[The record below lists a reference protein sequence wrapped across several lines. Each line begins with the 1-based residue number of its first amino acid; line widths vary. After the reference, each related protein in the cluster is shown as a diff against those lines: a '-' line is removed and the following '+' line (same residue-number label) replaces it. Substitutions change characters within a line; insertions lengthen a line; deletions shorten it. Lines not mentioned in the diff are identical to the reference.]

1 MRLAGGSI
9 SEKEKIEQR
18 SIGEY
23 LQLLKFIVD
32 KNNRET
38 VKTPV

>member
-1 MRLAGGSI
+1 MRLAGGSV

-18 SIGEY
+18 SLSEY

-32 KNNRET
+32 KTNRET
-38 VKTPV
+38 KTPV